1 MENLSLSGG
10 AFKASAFIGCI
21 TYLEDH
27 DMMKD
32 IQNVIGSSA
41 GAIIGMLICLGFNA
55 AEMRE
60 FVVSELQGFI
70 DQEVELENLFN
81 IFYSLGVD
89 DGSNHVRVF
98 EKALSLKN
106 IPINVTFGQ
115 LQDHSIRNLII
126 CGSNLTTSEIEY
138 FCAKNT
144 PDMEVTMA
152 VRISISIPFIVQP
165 VFYNNMV
172 YVDASLFNNNP
183 SNYFE
188 KNTLCLLISSPP
200 SSAIASL
207 EDLNLLSYTH
217 LMMTSVF
224 KRMNQKD
231 LTTDLV
237 VDIVIDDEDFDVET
251 FKLRA
256 CVTDIDK
263 YIAIGHASITHMMAT
278 MSTKKQTL
286 EV

>member
-21 TYLEDH
+21 KYLEES

-32 IQNVIGSSA
+32 IKNVIGSSA
-41 GAIIGMLICLGFNA
+41 GAIIGMLICLGFDA

-60 FVVSELQGFI
+60 FVVGELQGFI

-89 DGSNHVRVF
+89 DGANHLRVF

-115 LQDHSIRNLII
+115 LQDHSTRNLIV

-138 FCAKNT
+138 FCAENT

-152 VRISISIPFIVQP
+152 IRISISIPFIVQP

-188 KNTLCLLISSPP
+188 KNTLCLLISSPE
-200 SSAIASL
+200 SSKITSL

-224 KRMNQKD
+224 KRINQKE
-231 LTTDLV
+231 LTTDLI
-237 VDIVIDDEDFDVET
+237 VDIVIDDQDFDMET

-256 CVTDIDK
+256 CVADIDK
-263 YIAIGHASITHMMAT
+263 YIAMGNATITNVFSKH
-278 MSTKKQTL
+278 
-286 EV
+286 